1 MKQNVLEKEVPEGTL
16 QIIEF
21 NLQMREQNHRDI
33 FKIAK
38 LANGRTEARTQVLQ
52 FLFQFSFSSQMGR
65 YLRTEIVSSMSQ

>member
-1 MKQNVLEKEVPEGTL
+1 MPEGTL

-52 FLFQFSFSSQMGR
+52 FLFSFHFLARWEG
-65 YLRTEIVSSMSQ
+65 I